1 MWQTLAAILGETW
14 RQFVGRT
21 VDVLPNV
28 LASLLFLVVGIALA
42 VVIGRLS
49 LWLFTVAQVNRGA
62 ARLGIGASLE
72 RLGVTSVSHL
82 LARVLKWLIVILA
95 FIPAL
100 FSLDAR
106 LASDLLSRTFLYLP
120 HLLIAVALLLVG
132 TVLSR
137 FLGRS
142 VLIAA
147 VNHEIRAA
155 RLLAGATRVGIML
168 VATAVA
174 LEHLGIGR
182 ATVLVAFTIL
192 FGGLMLTASLALG
205 LGSQDLVRRW
215 LARLLETDDGARK
228 REDAGIHHW

>member
-1 MWQTLAAILGETW
+1 MWQTLTAILGETW
-14 RQFVGRT
+14 RRFANQT

-28 LASLLFLVVGIALA
+28 LASLLFLAVGIALA
-42 VVIGRLS
+42 VVVGRLA
-49 LWLFTVAQVNRGA
+49 LWLLTTAQVDRGA
-62 ARLGIGASLE
+62 ARLGLGASLE
-72 RLGVTSVSHL
+72 RLGVASVSHL
-82 LARVLKWLIVILA
+82 LARLLKWLIIILA
-95 FIPAL
+95 FVPAL

-106 LASDLLSRTFLYLP
+106 LASDLLSRTLLYLP

-132 TVLSR
+132 ALLSR
-137 FLGRS
+137 FFGRS

-182 ATVLVAFTIL
+182 ATVLVAFAIL

-205 LGSQDLVRRW
+205 LGSQDVVRRW
-215 LARLLETDDGARK
+215 LGQLLESEDNRRKENDGIR
-228 REDAGIHHW
+228 HW